1 MRVVHAGIASAAT
14 SSHASVCASAVLLL
28 LQNGQACRE
37 REMRIQNQDILQV
50 VYNQFQGQPPSQIG
64 VLCVLGCC
72 WCCLCKTK
80 VVEAISI
87 QVSSPIYLLYYITR
101 VSIRPLFILRTST
114 GVVGHLPVFRKE
126 AASVAPATHKG
137 VHNFLNT
144 LMFVLLGSVKLK
156 KVPAQHQHTGAQ
168 HVELQCAE
176 QQALNRTGSVLP
188 VILG

>member
-1 MRVVHAGIASAAT
+1 VHAGIASAAT
-14 SSHASVCASAVLLL
+14 SSHASVCASAAAEVLLLL
-28 LQNGQACRE
+28 LQNGRACRE

-50 VYNQFQGQPPSQIG
+50 VYNQFQRQPPSQIG

-126 AASVAPATHKG
+126 AASVAPANPQG
-137 VHNFLNT
+137 
-144 LMFVLLGSVKLK
+144 
-156 KVPAQHQHTGAQ
+156 
-168 HVELQCAE
+168 CA
-176 QQALNRTGSVLP
+176 
-188 VILG
+188 